1 MTRKPSKKKASKIAI
16 FHAFFK
22 NRGGAEMLVFD
33 LRNYFQA
40 DLWTGAIRL
49 DLFSPDK
56 TDSFS
61 QNLFDPRYK
70 LIYLDRDGT
79 RPGLLH
85 LRRQWNFLFNP
96 KIKHLLDY
104 DTVIFSGN
112 IFWVIQRLR
121 KMRDRLNPGKTT
133 PKPKLVVYCH
143 TPPRPFTDR
152 QTEFLAK
159 LPALFRP
166 LYKLLGCLVRHFY
179 RQELLAAD
187 LVITN
192 SFNTQQRLKHYIGL
206 DSEVIFPG
214 VHVERFRYLRTEDF
228 FLSYSRLEETKRIP
242 MIVEAFAQMPDK
254 KLVICSSGPL
264 QSWVESQ
271 IESRGLKNIT
281 FEGMV
286 TDQRLAE
293 LVGSCLAGIVIPV
306 NEDAGITQVELMAAG
321 KPVIGVN
328 EGGLKE
334 TIIDQQTGILIPENP
349 EVEDLIKAVKE
360 MTSERAW
367 QMKSASQKHAQQFAT
382 KVFFKKMKKIV

>member
-1 MTRKPSKKKASKIAI
+1 
-16 FHAFFK
+16 
-22 NRGGAEMLVFD
+22 
-33 LRNYFQA
+33 
-40 DLWTGAIRL
+40 
-49 DLFSPDK
+49 
-56 TDSFS
+56 
-61 QNLFDPRYK
+61 
-70 LIYLDRDGT
+70 
-79 RPGLLH
+79 
-85 LRRQWNFLFNP
+85 
-96 KIKHLLDY
+96 
-104 DTVIFSGN
+104 
-112 IFWVIQRLR
+112 
-121 KMRDRLNPGKTT
+121 
-133 PKPKLVVYCH
+133 
-143 TPPRPFTDR
+143 
-152 QTEFLAK
+152 
-159 LPALFRP
+159 
-166 LYKLLGCLVRHFY
+166 
-179 RQELLAAD
+179 LAAD